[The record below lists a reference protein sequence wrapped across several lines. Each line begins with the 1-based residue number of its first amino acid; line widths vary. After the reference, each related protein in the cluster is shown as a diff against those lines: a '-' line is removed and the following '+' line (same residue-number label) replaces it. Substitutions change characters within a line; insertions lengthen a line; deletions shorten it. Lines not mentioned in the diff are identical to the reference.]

1 MDKAFDQ
8 LVESL
13 DVIAAAIVAISP
25 TDTNTLNKTHGWNQV
40 GLTLLDV
47 AGYATRFA
55 LDIRE
60 RGADE
65 VDNEG
70 AAALTNL
77 AAQLDHF
84 RSSSVPQ
91 FWGANGVQAIP
102 AYIVTIEGMR
112 ERISHLMPK
121 YALVNPRALPAQ
133 LLKRIARITAEL
145 DEVVVDRDTLT
156 KQMRLITTAYET
168 AESLPE
174 DLASLKE
181 ATEKVEKLAGEAL
194 LDAGEISAQQKI
206 AHQSVES
213 MQAFSQEAEKL
224 VAQCEEAYRVTTSKG
239 LAGAFDQRATGLT
252 RSMQLWVLAL
262 VITLIAAAYLGGQR
276 VELLSKNLGEN
287 DPKWG
292 IIWLNFALSLLSV
305 GAPLWFAWVATK
317 QIGQRFRLAEDYG
330 YKASI
335 AKAYEGYRREAA
347 KLDPDFTLRLFSSS
361 LTRLEE
367 APLRLLEETSHGSPL
382 HELLNSRKVQDTIA
396 TVPALR
402 EKMLDLVS
410 EAQRIVSPK
419 AGKAQTPPA
428 ETP

>member
-1 MDKAFDQ
+1 MDKAFDP

-25 TDTNTLNKTHGWNQV
+25 TDTNTLNQTHGWNQV

-55 LDIRE
+55 LDVRE

-70 AAALTNL
+70 AAALTDL

-91 FWGANGVQAIP
+91 FWGPNGVQAIP

-133 LLKRIARITAEL
+133 LVKRIARITAEL
-145 DEVVVDRDTLT
+145 DEVVVDQDTLT

-181 ATEKVEKLAGEAL
+181 AREKVEKLTGEAL
-194 LDAGEISAQQKI
+194 LDASQISAQQKI

-276 VELLSKNLGEN
+276 VELLSKNLGES

-382 HELLNSRKVQDTIA
+382 HELLNSKKVQNTIA

-402 EKMLDLVS
+402 DKMLDLLT

-419 AGKAQTPPA
+419 AGKAQTPPT
-428 ETP
+428 ENP

>member
-1 MDKAFDQ
+1 MDKAFDP

-25 TDTNTLNKTHGWNQV
+25 TDTNTLNRTHGWNQV

-55 LDIRE
+55 LDVRE

-70 AAALTNL
+70 AAALTDL

-91 FWGANGVQAIP
+91 FWGPNGVQAIP

-133 LLKRIARITAEL
+133 LVKRIARITAEL
-145 DEVVVDRDTLT
+145 DEVVVDQDTLT

-181 ATEKVEKLAGEAL
+181 AREKVEKLTGEAL
-194 LDAGEISAQQKI
+194 LDASQISAQQKI

-276 VELLSKNLGEN
+276 VELLSKNLGES

-382 HELLNSRKVQDTIA
+382 HELLNSKKVQNTIA

-402 EKMLDLVS
+402 EKMLDLLT

-419 AGKAQTPPA
+419 AGKAQTPPT
-428 ETP
+428 ENP